1 MTDTQFRLIV
11 AALGI
16 IALLPAILPY
26 YIMLIKDWKR
36 DHIPRKFLETEMKD
50 WHRTTQYHEF
60 IEELLKS
67 WDEYCDEY
75 L

>member
-1 MTDTQFRLIV
+1 MTETQFRLIV

-36 DHIPRKFLETEMKD
+36 DHIPRKFLEKEMKL
-50 WHRTTQYHEF
+50 WHRTTQYRESL
-60 IEELLKS
+60 EELLKS
-67 WDEYCDEY
+67 WDGYCDEY

>member
-1 MTDTQFRLIV
+1 MTETAFRLIV
-11 AALGI
+11 ASLGI

-26 YIMLIKDWKR
+26 YVMLIKDWRR
-36 DHIPRKFLETEMKD
+36 DNIPRKFLETEMKD
-50 WHRTTQYHEF
+50 WNRTTQYHEF

-67 WDEYCDEY
+67 WDRYCDEH